1 MRNPFRSE
9 ADAFRVA
16 MMIVGAGAVVIA
28 ATVLV
33 GSWLGVVLGLIAILI
48 GAWATIGWLRVAL
61 GERDE
66 DGTVPRT
73 DGGRGPGGA
82 APLGG
87 A

>member
-16 MMIVGAGAVVIA
+16 MMIVGAGVVVIA

-66 DGTVPRT
+66 DPDRAPSPGRTGDGDPAEPPR
-73 DGGRGPGGA
+73 
-82 APLGG
+82 
-87 A
+87 